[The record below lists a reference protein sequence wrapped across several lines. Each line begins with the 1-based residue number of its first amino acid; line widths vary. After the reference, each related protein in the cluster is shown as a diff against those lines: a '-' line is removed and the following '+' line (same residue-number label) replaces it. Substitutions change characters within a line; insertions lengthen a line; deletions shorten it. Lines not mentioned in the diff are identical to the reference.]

1 MDAINSVLSKLSS
14 YNIVNYLIPGSALCL
29 LVKQYTN
36 YSVFQDSLILNIVIC
51 YVAGLVNY
59 SVGASV
65 IEKLYKKW
73 KIVKYEEYS
82 RYIDASKS
90 DERIKEMSEVNNM
103 FRSFVAV
110 GINVLAVMVYGKLDC
125 WLGLSRLTPWLLAA
139 ILLVIVSMQYRKQ
152 TAYIVKRIKKV
163 CDPKQDSNSSK

>member
-29 LVKQYTN
+29 LVTQYTY

-82 RYIDASKS
+82 NYIDASQS

-125 WLGLSRLTPWLLAA
+125 WLGLSRLTPWLLAT